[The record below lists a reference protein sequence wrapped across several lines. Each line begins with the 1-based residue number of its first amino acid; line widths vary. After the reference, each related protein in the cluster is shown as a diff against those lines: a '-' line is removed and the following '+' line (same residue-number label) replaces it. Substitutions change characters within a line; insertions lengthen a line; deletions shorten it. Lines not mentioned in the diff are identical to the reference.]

1 MKRNTFCY
9 LVLFCIVCLV
19 SCRQKLKNRIIDSDK
34 GTEQLEQT
42 DSNEN
47 LNNRSKNTLTEK
59 DSLTQLPFDL
69 VEWIQSQIVADLTDA
84 YEGRYL
90 DFDFSNNKKL
100 ESICETLISGDTL
113 LSKYY
118 ILDNNRENFN
128 TYLLVL
134 GIQNSSDIYYKIVNI
149 RDNKILSSLLVG
161 GLPDSKTERMP
172 FIISEKL
179 KITLYYEK
187 INPEPDMEI
196 EEDEAFD
203 VEVLS
208 RTILGIYQIEEDGSI
223 TKLE

>member
-1 MKRNTFCY
+1 MRRNTFCY

-19 SCRQKLKNRIIDSDK
+19 SCQQKLKNRIIDSDK

-47 LNNRSKNTLTEK
+47 SNNRSKNTLTAK
-59 DSLTQLPFDL
+59 DSLTQLPLDFVEL
-69 VEWIQSQIVADLTDA
+69 VQSKIVADLTDA

-100 ESICETLISGDTL
+100 ENICETLISGDTL

-134 GIQNSSDIYYKIVNI
+134 GIQNSSDMYYKIVNI

-161 GLPDSKTERMP
+161 GLPDSETERMP

-187 INPEPDMEI
+187 INPKPNIEI

-208 RTILGIYQIEEDGSI
+208 RTVLSIYQIEDDGSI
-223 TKLE
+223 TKVE